1 MSTSAVPDP
10 RRWRALAAL
19 CSSLV
24 VVTIDNTVLNTA
36 LPALADA
43 LHASTADLQWINNSY
58 TLVFAAMLIT
68 AGGLGTR
75 IGQRRSLTVGLAV
88 FALASAVAALSD
100 SAAQL
105 IALRAVMG
113 LAAAFVM
120 PATLSVIVTLF
131 DERERPKAIAVWSA
145 TAGLG
150 IVIGPIA
157 GGLLLEHYSWSSVFW
172 INVPLVGAAL
182 AAALLLIPALPGRRT
197 GRLDVPGLLLS
208 ALGLA
213 ALVDMIIQGPERG
226 WLSTTS
232 LAEAAAAVVLLGIFV
247 RWELTTPQPMIDL
260 RMFAI
265 RSVSLAGAVLAVTF
279 FALFGL
285 LFVYTQYLQ
294 LVHGYSPFKAGLGAL
309 PFALAMAATSA
320 TSAVTTARFG
330 TRNAVTGGLTLMALG
345 LAGLSLTE
353 VDTPYARLCVA
364 MAVVGAGMGL
374 VMAPASATA
383 MTAIPREKAPMVSA
397 FNGVARELGGVL
409 GIAVVG
415 TVVSAGYRDRLRTAL
430 PGVPAP
436 ADADLPSAHAVAA
449 HLPTGPAARLVE
461 AADQA
466 FTTAMHAGTW
476 TCAGIALA
484 GALAAYLLNR
494 PATPAPAPASDEA
507 LV

>member
-1 MSTSAVPDP
+1 MSTSALPDP

-43 LHASTADLQWINNSY
+43 LHASTADLQWINNAY

-75 IGQRRSLTVGLAV
+75 IGQRRSLTAGLAV

-172 INVPLVGAAL
+172 INVPLVAAAL
-182 AAALLLIPALPGRRT
+182 AAALLLVPALPGRPT

-226 WLSTTS
+226 WLSATS
-232 LAEAAAAVVLLGIFV
+232 LLEAAAAVVLLGAFA
-247 RWELTTPQPMIDL
+247 RWELTTPQPMVDL
-260 RMFAI
+260 RMFAV
-265 RSVSLAGAVLAVTF
+265 RSVSLAGAMLAVTF

-294 LVHGYSPFKAGLGAL
+294 LVHGFSPFKAGLGAL

-320 TSAVTTARFG
+320 TSAATAARFG
-330 TRNAVTGGLTLMALG
+330 TRLAITGGLLLMALG
-345 LAGLSLTE
+345 LAGISLTE
-353 VDTPYARLCVA
+353 VDTPYALLCVA

-383 MTAIPREKAPMVSA
+383 VASIPRERAPMVSA

-415 TVVSAGYRDRLRTAL
+415 TVVSAAYRDRL
-430 PGVPAP
+430 PDVPAP
-436 ADADLPSAHAVAA
+436 AAADLPSAHAVAA
-449 HLPTGPAARLVE
+449 HLPPEAAARLTS
-461 AADQA
+461 AADHA
-466 FTTAMHAGTW
+466 FTTAMHSGTW
-476 TCAGIALA
+476 TCAAIAIA
-484 GALAAYLLNR
+484 GAAAAYALITPREEVR
-494 PATPAPAPASDEA
+494 PLGARGTAR
-507 LV
+507 VGRK